1 MGTAQAALVAV
12 ALLAAGDARAESCTG
27 ITASGGRFAK
37 CFDLGNRFSVTAGSD
52 GFGGS
57 VKLRHLIRFDDEP
70 DLVWKLEHNLTEVT
84 WGAWQQQL
92 DARLYRGRFL
102 RHARDGHIVLPF
114 GIPKKIFL
122 PFDIG
127 AEASVGQLRYRPYAM
142 REDQLQVGVVEI
154 AALVDFART
163 RGNGRRF
170 TLGPVV
176 RWDID
181 VDRTMGR
188 IGKVS
193 EHEVAPFTVGMA
205 NLHFETVDGLWAG
218 DLRAEAGT
226 VWHTNGGWKPQAEAE
241 ATLERIMIAIND
253 RPIAVTAGVA
263 YMTEHDEAIAR
274 VGLRA
279 VLVHRNDKRVNLR
292 PLSERRTNTH
302 TPPPKPVVA
311 PPVVVPPASTP
322 KPAGPKPASD
332 KPVSDKPA
340 SDKPASDK
348 PTTGKPA
355 TDKPSSDKPSSEQPS
370 SDKRAGDKPASDKPT
385 GDKPTTDKPTTDEPP
400 ATEKPATDRPTTDK
414 PTTDKPTTDEPAAT
428 DEPTTDNPPPT
439 GGGGGDGDE
448 HIDVPR
454 IWEL

>member
-1 MGTAQAALVAV
+1 MGTAQAALVAT
-12 ALLAAGDARAESCTG
+12 ALLVAGDAHAENCTG
-27 ITASGGRFAK
+27 ITTSGGRFAK

-70 DLVWKLEHNLTEVT
+70 DLVWKLEHNLTEAT

-92 DARLYRGRFL
+92 DARLYRGRFI

-127 AEASVGQLRYRPYAM
+127 AEASVGSVRYRPFAM
-142 REDQLQVGVVEI
+142 RETQLQVGVVEI

-170 TLGPVV
+170 TIGPVV

-181 VDRTMGR
+181 VDRSMGR

-205 NLHFETVDGLWAG
+205 NAHFETSDGLWVG

-226 VWHTNGGWKPQAEAE
+226 VWHTNGGWKARAEAE

-263 YMTEHDEAIAR
+263 YNTENDEGIAR

-279 VLVHRNDKRVNLR
+279 VLFHRNDKRVNLR
-292 PLSERRTNTH
+292 PLSETRMKTP

-311 PPVVVPPASTP
+311 PPAPKVESPPPTIEEPPVSPPAI
-322 KPAGPKPASD
+322 
-332 KPVSDKPA
+332 VE
-340 SDKPASDK
+340 
-348 PTTGKPA
+348 
-355 TDKPSSDKPSSEQPS
+355 PS
-370 SDKRAGDKPASDKPT
+370 
-385 GDKPTTDKPTTDEPP
+385 
-400 ATEKPATDRPTTDK
+400 
-414 PTTDKPTTDEPAAT
+414 
-428 DEPTTDNPPPT
+428 PT
-439 GGGGGDGDE
+439 GGGEGLDGE
-448 HIDVPR
+448 PPLDVPKV
-454 IWEL
+454 WEI